1 MHIWNIFLS
10 EIRCSL
16 GFTFSFLLSILFL
29 DILVSSQSNLVFLS
43 QHLVALSAIYL
54 FKNCMEEMGGEG
66 GIRSHS
72 AALQEKKLKNLQP
85 AVSKVMIANLLFI
98 LILKLEPV
106 ISQKTLISE
115 KGEITNFILKEC
127 TYTVLL
133 LL

>member
-1 MHIWNIFLS
+1 MS
-10 EIRCSL
+10 EIV
-16 GFTFSFLLSILFL
+16 GKK
-29 DILVSSQSNLVFLS
+29 
-43 QHLVALSAIYL
+43 
-54 FKNCMEEMGGEG
+54 KNV
-66 GIRSHS
+66 RSHS

-98 LILKLEPV
+98 LILKLELV

-133 LL
+133 LLL